1 MKRKSL
7 YFEEGILLAVRE
19 YLNVA
24 RWHASPK
31 GICEAVAKHLQEANA
46 AVDIMRID
54 AVLHNSR
61 TGRQGISDRTARRWL
76 TGLGW
81 IFGRNK
87 KGFCDGHERPDV
99 IDYREKVFCPRMKVS
114 YIA

>member
-31 GICEAVAKHLQEANA
+31 GIWEAVAKHLQEANA

-61 TGRQGISDRTARRWL
+61 TGRQGIPVV
-76 TGLGW
+76 G
-81 IFGRNK
+81 
-87 KGFCDGHERPDV
+87 
-99 IDYREKVFCPRMKVS
+99 
-114 YIA
+114 